1 MTMSTSTTS
10 SAISPAR
17 RRRWWVPIVAIAIPV
32 VMFFVVRICF
42 AYELIPEAQMPL
54 ATAFFFSMPLALLIL
69 AIWWLFF
76 SGFGWATKLIV
87 VLIAVGL
94 PFGFTRIVRHVEVT
108 GRMTPRFNF
117 IWEPD
122 PAEELRRQ
130 LQAATTASQE
140 GLPAIDLTIA
150 PTDFPR
156 YRGSECN
163 GVAQPT
169 ALAPNWAALP
179 AKVLWQQR
187 CGGGYSGFAVA
198 GNVAVTLEQR
208 DQEEAVVCYDRA
220 TGKQRWQFTHPA
232 HFKQAPNMGGNG
244 PRATPTIADGDVF
257 SLGALGDL
265 VCLDGATGK
274 PRWQVNI
281 LKDNDA
287 QNVMWGMTGS
297 PLVVGG
303 NVIVNPGVDPAN
315 NAGKAVA
322 AYDRK
327 TGAKV
332 WAAGDKPAGYSSP
345 QLAKLAGVDLIL
357 LFDGGGLV
365 ALNPENGKEEW
376 RHDWKTFSDM
386 NIVQPLVL
394 PGDRVYVSSEA
405 ANGGVML
412 KLDRNRNGW
421 VKSELW
427 QNRNLY
433 SRFANPVAHEGHL
446 YGLCNG
452 ALTCVDDKTGKR
464 LWKDGDFGSGQVLLA
479 GDVLIVCS
487 EGGEVATVA
496 ADPTGYR
503 ELSRQEVFKG
513 KTWNTPALAGNQ
525 LFVRN
530 HYEMACL
537 ELPASK

>member
-1 MTMSTSTTS
+1 MSTSATS
-10 SAISPAR
+10 SATPLPTR
-17 RRRWWVPIVAIAIPV
+17 RRRWWMPIVAIAIPV

-42 AYELIPEAQMPL
+42 EYELVPDAQMPL
-54 ATAFFFSMPLALLIL
+54 ATAFFFSLPLALLIL
-69 AIWWLFF
+69 AIWWLFL
-76 SGFGWATKLIV
+76 SGFGWATKLFV
-87 VLIAVGL
+87 VLLAVAL
-94 PFGFTRIVRHVEVT
+94 PFGFTRIVRHVEFT

-117 IWEPD
+117 IWEHDPD
-122 PAEELRRQ
+122 EDFEHH
-130 LQAATTASQE
+130 LQATATTSTD
-140 GLPAIDLTIA
+140 GMPPITLAIGA
-150 PTDFPR
+150 TDFAR
-156 YRGSECN
+156 YRGPN
-163 GVAQPT
+163 GDGVTQSGP
-169 ALAPNWAALP
+169 LAPDWTTLATKALWRQ
-179 AKVLWQQR
+179 K

-208 DQEEAVVCYDRA
+208 RQEEAVVCYDRA

-232 HFKQAPNMGGNG
+232 LFKQTPNMGGNG
-244 PRATPTIADGDVF
+244 PRSTPTIADGDVY
-257 SLGALGDL
+257 SLGAMGDF

-297 PLVVGG
+297 PLIVGG
-303 NVIVNPGVDPAN
+303 NVIVNPGVNPAN
-315 NAGKAVA
+315 NVGKAVA

-345 QLAKLAGVDLIL
+345 QLAKLAGIDVIL

-376 RHDWKTFSDM
+376 RHEWKTFSDM

-394 PGDRVYVSSEA
+394 SGDRVFISSES

-433 SRFANPVAHEGHL
+433 SRFANPVAHEGHI

-464 LWKDGDFGSGQVLLA
+464 LWKDGEYGSGQLLLA

-487 EGGEVATVA
+487 EAGDIATVA

-503 ELSRQEVFKG
+503 ELGRQTVFTQ

-537 ELPASK
+537 ELPAAK